1 MQWVMWRNF
10 TTITRQQGRLEQV
23 NTQLTERQAELERL
37 ARNDELTGLANRFS
51 ANERLHT
58 AFVGMRRAQQPCAVL
73 MMDIDFFKRINDT
86 HGHAVGDQV
95 LQRVAKSVQTTLRA
109 SDFSAR
115 FGGEEFLALLPDPTL
130 PAAIKVAEKLR
141 HAVGA
146 LSDPIAGRITLSIGL
161 SVAAPEQVNEDVAVR
176 EAEDALYQAKRDGRN
191 RVQTASEALERF
203 ESDATPTRQQVA
215 D

>member
-1 MQWVMWRNF
+1 M
-10 TTITRQQGRLEQV
+10 
-23 NTQLTERQAELERL
+23 
-37 ARNDELTGLANRFS
+37 
-51 ANERLHT
+51 
-58 AFVGMRRAQQPCAVL
+58 
-73 MMDIDFFKRINDT
+73 
-86 HGHAVGDQV
+86 
-95 LQRVAKSVQTTLRA
+95 
-109 SDFSAR
+109 
-115 FGGEEFLALLPDPTL
+115 
-130 PAAIKVAEKLR
+130 R
-141 HAVGA
+141 HAVCA